1 MRLLISDSYSSVLL
15 FRHSV
20 LVSEKLCGN
29 VNDTDFDRVIFF
41 LFKVRHFDILFSIS
55 VYTILSLDSSVSIVR
70 ALRTSCL

>member
-29 VNDTDFDRVIFF
+29 VDTDFDRVIFF
-41 LFKVRHFDILFSIS
+41 KFKVRHFDILFSIS